1 MEQLKDILFHPTV
14 MAIAISCFI
23 AGITFSTVV
32 PFIKWQYIKA
42 KHITE
47 ALAAIHSSAYVNT
60 ISIVEINKNLVD
72 YEIHYDEVTHQY
84 LIVKKSNDKIVESVS
99 PKLYRDYESQ

>member
-32 PFIKWQYIKA
+32 PFIKWQFIKA

-47 ALAAIHSSAYVNT
+47 ALAAIHSSAYV
-60 ISIVEINKNLVD
+60 SITSLAEINKTLVD
-72 YEIHYDEVTHQY
+72 YEIDFNDTTHQY
-84 LIVKKSNDKIVESVS
+84 VIVKKSNDKIVESVS